1 MMLLSFFAARR
12 DALERPR
19 VLRFKRLFALIS
31 AMRFALSAAI
41 SFCLS
46 PWLRSTLPNML
57 GSSVMVSGGSFSR
70 SATTSDSRR
79 CSLVSYGLASKAS
92 KLGSPAPG
100 TNIDVYPLE
109 CPMPSTSSKGTKRM
123 HSASRPGSRCV
134 MYGTDARETSPS
146 RKTCT
151 MAPHEAASNPRS
163 DISMEVTGLGVMYEC
178 SGRYVRTSQTFSV
191 PSRPAVARYLPPRSM
206 TRSHTGPLWQSILAT
221 GSPRFGVQSV
231 TVPFE

>member
-1 MMLLSFFAARR
+1 MCHVRYWWPKRVWGGRGEGAHLALEGTAHKRIFDVRPSQGAMAPSALLLGVGHGEQIFPRPLLSSRH
-12 DALERPR
+12 
-19 VLRFKRLFALIS
+19 
-31 AMRFALSAAI
+31 
-41 SFCLS
+41 
-46 PWLRSTLPNML
+46 
-57 GSSVMVSGGSFSR
+57 SVDPPHG
-70 SATTSDSRR
+70 
-79 CSLVSYGLASKAS
+79 
-92 KLGSPAPG
+92 
-100 TNIDVYPLE
+100 
-109 CPMPSTSSKGTKRM
+109 
-123 HSASRPGSRCV
+123 SASTHWHVNSP
-134 MYGTDARETSPS
+134 DARETSPS